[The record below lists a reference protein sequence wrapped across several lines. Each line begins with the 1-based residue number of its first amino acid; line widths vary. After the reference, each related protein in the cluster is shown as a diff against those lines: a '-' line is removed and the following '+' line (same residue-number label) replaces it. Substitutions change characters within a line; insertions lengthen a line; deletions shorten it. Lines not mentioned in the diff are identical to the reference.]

1 MIVQVHLYQIQ
12 DIHMKYLLKIWD
24 FIFYLV
30 GAPYEEQAKRLDWD
44 EKDAAFRGPENPK
57 TKKTHYRANKVSKD

>member
-1 MIVQVHLYQIQ
+1 
-12 DIHMKYLLKIWD
+12 MKYLLKIWD